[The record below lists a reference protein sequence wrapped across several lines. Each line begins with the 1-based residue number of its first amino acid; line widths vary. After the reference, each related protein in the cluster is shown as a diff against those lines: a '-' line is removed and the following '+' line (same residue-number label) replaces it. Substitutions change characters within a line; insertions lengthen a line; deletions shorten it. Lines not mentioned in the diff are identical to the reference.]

1 MHAIP
6 HYSDGIPTWRS
17 ESEKRLRISMLVSA
31 ALLAMLL
38 SVAKLP
44 APQEVLPLLELVVEL
59 TSVEPQREPEPEVL
73 PPPAT
78 APVEPVQP
86 LEPVAPAETPVT
98 EAPPQPAPTTAEDG
112 PTGTD
117 WEAIRDEVIKAV
129 FDAMEREASYSVNPP
144 FARARKEAAVKFRA
158 SLAPEAVNA
167 WDRVH
172 QDQIGRTILPLG
184 DDGACYM
191 VLNDPSVINRWAFE
205 NFQQNMVYCEL
216 FSRGSGG
223 KELPWVEII
232 RERYPYLRDPVE
244 LE

>member
-6 HYSDGIPTWRS
+6 HVADSIPAWRS

-31 ALLAMLL
+31 TMIAVLL

-44 APQEVLPLLELVVEL
+44 APREVLPLLELVVEL
-59 TSVEPQREPEPEVL
+59 TSVEPQREPELL

-86 LEPVAPAETPVT
+86 LEPAAPAEAPVT

-129 FDAMEREASYSVNPP
+129 FDALEREASYSVNPP

-172 QDQIGRTILPLG
+172 QDQVGRTILPLG

-223 KELPWVEII
+223 KDLPWVEII